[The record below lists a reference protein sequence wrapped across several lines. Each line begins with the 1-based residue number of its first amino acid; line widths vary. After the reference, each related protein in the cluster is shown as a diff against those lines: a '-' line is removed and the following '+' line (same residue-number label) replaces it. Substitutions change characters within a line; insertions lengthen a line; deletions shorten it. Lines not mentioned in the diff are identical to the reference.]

1 MVLAFSVAD
10 IINVPF
16 GYIMDVFYR
25 LTQNYGFAV
34 MLFAICVSLVMYPL
48 NAKNRINSIK
58 QARLNPVVKK
68 IREMFPN
75 DTKVQNRLMEDLYQ
89 KENVSLSGGCLLSIV
104 PILILLALY
113 GVVTQPIVYMLHE
126 SKETAQ
132 ALIEHIQTKNPELI
146 GENAAYAQVIASS
159 FLGDFAES
167 IKTAFPAIKDAT
179 LNGINYNFLSL
190 DLTQIPQLDFTQWE
204 SVDWAHIGLF
214 ALPLA
219 AVAVHI
225 VPIVVQKIK
234 NAIRMNKAKKNGEA
248 TVMDPAKSGKK
259 INFITPLMW
268 FLFAFACF
276 HVPAVLAL
284 YWLTKSCMDN
294 VMEIFIRRKIA
305 KMPPMKTDVES
316 LLKAANIEAPAEDT
330 LAPAFQADGYACK
343 ESNIKR
349 HEEMELH
356 SHEYAQVS
364 GDTDTV
370 SCAYSN
376 ATGNEV
382 STTTAEPEH
391 ITRTAE
397 ADTE

>member
-89 KENVSLSGGCLLSIV
+89 KENVSLSGGCLLSVV

-179 LNGINYNFLSL
+179 LNGINYNFLGL
-190 DLTQIPQLDFTQWE
+190 DLTQIPQLDFTQ
-204 SVDWAHIGLF
+204 
-214 ALPLA
+214 
-219 AVAVHI
+219 
-225 VPIVVQKIK
+225 
-234 NAIRMNKAKKNGEA
+234 
-248 TVMDPAKSGKK
+248 
-259 INFITPLMW
+259 
-268 FLFAFACF
+268 
-276 HVPAVLAL
+276 
-284 YWLTKSCMDN
+284 
-294 VMEIFIRRKIA
+294 
-305 KMPPMKTDVES
+305 
-316 LLKAANIEAPAEDT
+316 
-330 LAPAFQADGYACK
+330 
-343 ESNIKR
+343 
-349 HEEMELH
+349 
-356 SHEYAQVS
+356 
-364 GDTDTV
+364 
-370 SCAYSN
+370 
-376 ATGNEV
+376 
-382 STTTAEPEH
+382 
-391 ITRTAE
+391 
-397 ADTE
+397 